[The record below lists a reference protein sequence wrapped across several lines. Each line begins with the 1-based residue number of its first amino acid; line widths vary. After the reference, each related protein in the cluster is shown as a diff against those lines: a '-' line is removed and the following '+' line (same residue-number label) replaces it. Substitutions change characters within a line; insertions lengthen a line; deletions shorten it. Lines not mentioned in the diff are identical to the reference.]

1 MNESSVQPSRT
12 RIDVAEAVRPDTG
25 FMTRAADIRKMR
37 RAHARTRHHATIGR
51 CALPGLRDLIRIN
64 ASHIGIRRVTDE
76 LRAVLLRLNEL
87 LADFSAGQ
95 ALSLGK
101 CA

>member
-1 MNESSVQPSRT
+1 MNESSVRLSGT
-12 RIDVAEAVRPDTG
+12 RIEVAEAVRPDTRLV
-25 FMTRAADIRKMR
+25 TRAADIRQAR
-37 RAHARTRHHATIGR
+37 RADARTGCYATICR
-51 CALPGLRDLIRIN
+51 CTLLCLRDLVRID
-64 ASHIGIRRVTDE
+64 AGHIGIRRVTDE

-87 LADFSAGQ
+87 LADFGAGQ